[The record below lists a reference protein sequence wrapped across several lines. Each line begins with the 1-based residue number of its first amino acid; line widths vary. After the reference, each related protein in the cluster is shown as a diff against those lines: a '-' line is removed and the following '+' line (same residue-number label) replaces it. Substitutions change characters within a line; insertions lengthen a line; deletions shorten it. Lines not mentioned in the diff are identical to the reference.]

1 LAERDIEAIIQRAKK
16 HGEESDP
23 DMEVGD
29 LQQVL
34 RFVWGTLTSYQRRV
48 LLKQIT
54 DEVFGGEDG
63 HNV

>member
-1 LAERDIEAIIQRAKK
+1 MAERDIEAIIQRAKK
-16 HGEESDP
+16 HGEESEP

-34 RFVWGTLTSYQRRV
+34 RFIWGTLTSYQRRV

-54 DEVFGGEDG
+54 DEVYGDEED
-63 HNV
+63 

>member
-1 LAERDIEAIIQRAKK
+1 MAERDIEAIIQRAKK
-16 HGEESDP
+16 HGEESEP

-34 RFVWGTLTSYQRRV
+34 RFIWGTLTSYQRRV

-54 DEVFGGEDG
+54 DEVFGGED
-63 HNV
+63 

>member
-1 LAERDIEAIIQRAKK
+1 MAERDIEAIIQRAKK